1 MRGPAIDR
9 NLVMVSLSLMLFG
22 LATLYS
28 AGQTDV
34 PTRAA
39 GVWHRQFVWFGVGI
53 VACVV
58 VYNVS
63 LRVLEWLAPALY
75 AFSVLLLGVVLVV
88 GTGAGTAESSHSWL
102 SIGGHQIGQPSELAK
117 VATVLMLARFLS
129 SRKEAPRSLP
139 DLIGPALIVG
149 VPFLMVLKQPDLGSA
164 LVFVGIFFAM
174 LFWSGV
180 RPRLLFLMATPGIS
194 LLLAFNTLAWGLWI
208 IVFVLILIAW
218 RPYVWDW
225 TMFLAANIAMGAI
238 AMPLWTRLAPYQQN
252 RLLTFLN
259 PEADPRAAGYHAI
272 QSRVAIGS
280 GGWFGTG
287 YTEGPQKRLAFLPE
301 QHTDF
306 VFSVVGEEL
315 GFLGVFVALS
325 LFLMLFLVLL
335 RIARRATDPFSSL
348 MVFGIIGLFFTHVF
362 ENVGM
367 TVNLM
372 PITGIPLPL
381 FSYGGSFFI
390 ICLLCLGV
398 ALRVA
403 HDSRASG
410 YPDT

>member
-9 NLVMVSLSLMLFG
+9 NLVLASLGLMFFG

-53 VACVV
+53 IACGVI
-58 VYNVS
+58 YNIS

-75 AFSVLLLGVVLVV
+75 AFSILLLGIVLVV

-129 SRKEAPRSLP
+129 SRKEAPRSLK

-180 RPRLLFLMATPGIS
+180 RPRLLFLMASPGIS
-194 LLLAFNTLAWGLWI
+194 LLLAFNTLTWSAWI

-225 TMFLAANIAMGAI
+225 TMFLAANVAMGAI

-259 PEADPRAAGYHAI
+259 PEVDPRAAGYHAI

-287 YTEGPQKRLAFLPE
+287 YTDGPQKRLAFLPE

-325 LFLMLFLVLL
+325 LFLTLFLILV
-335 RIARRATDPFSSL
+335 RIARRAPDPFSSL
-348 MVFGIIGLFFTHVF
+348 VVFGIVGLFFTHVF

-403 HDSRASG
+403 YDSRASG
-410 YPDT
+410 YPDS

>member
-9 NLVMVSLSLMLFG
+9 NLVLVSLSLMLFG

-53 VACVV
+53 VACGII
-58 VYNVS
+58 YHIS

-75 AFSVLLLGVVLVV
+75 GFSILLLGLVLWV
-88 GTGAGTAESSHSWL
+88 GTGAGTAESSRSWL

-117 VATVLMLARFLS
+117 VATVLIMARFLS
-129 SRKEAPRSLP
+129 SRKEAPRSLK

-194 LLLAFNTLAWGLWI
+194 LLLAFNTLTWSAWI
-208 IVFVLILIAW
+208 IIFVLILIAW

-225 TMFLAANIAMGAI
+225 TMFLAANVAMGAI

-259 PEADPRAAGYHAI
+259 PEVDPRAAGYHAI

-325 LFLMLFLVLL
+325 LFLTLFLVLL
-335 RIARRATDPFSSL
+335 RIARRAPDPFSSL
-348 MVFGIIGLFFTHVF
+348 VVFGIVGLFFTHVF

-403 HDSRASG
+403 YDSRASG
-410 YPDT
+410 YPDA

>member
-1 MRGPAIDR
+1 VRGPAIDR
-9 NLVMVSLSLMLFG
+9 NLVMVSLALALFG

-53 VACVV
+53 LACGV

-75 AFSVLLLGVVLVV
+75 GFSVLLLGVVLIV

-129 SRKEAPRSLP
+129 SRKEAPRSLR

-164 LVFVGIFFAM
+164 LVFVGVFFAM

-194 LLLAFNTLAWGLWI
+194 LLLAFNTLAWGAWI

-259 PEADPRAAGYHAI
+259 PEVDPRAAGYHAI

-287 YTEGPQKRLAFLPE
+287 YTDGPQKRLAFLPE

-325 LFLMLFLVLL
+325 LFLTLFLVLV
-335 RIARRATDPFSSL
+335 RIARRAPDPFSSL
-348 MVFGIIGLFFTHVF
+348 VVFGIVGLFFTHVF

-403 HDSRASG
+403 YDSRASG
-410 YPDT
+410 YPDA

>member
-9 NLVMVSLSLMLFG
+9 NLVLASLGLMFFG

-53 VACVV
+53 IACGVI
-58 VYNVS
+58 YNIS

-75 AFSVLLLGVVLVV
+75 AFSILLLGIVLVV

-129 SRKEAPRSLP
+129 SRKEAPRSLK

-194 LLLAFNTLAWGLWI
+194 LLLAFNTLTWSAWI

-225 TMFLAANIAMGAI
+225 TMFLAANVAMGAI

-259 PEADPRAAGYHAI
+259 PEVDPRAAGYHAI

-287 YTEGPQKRLAFLPE
+287 YTDGPQKRLAFLPE

-325 LFLMLFLVLL
+325 LFLTLFLILV
-335 RIARRATDPFSSL
+335 RIARRAPDPFSSL
-348 MVFGIIGLFFTHVF
+348 VVFGIVGLFFTHVF

-403 HDSRASG
+403 YDSRASG
-410 YPDT
+410 YPDS

>member
-1 MRGPAIDR
+1 
-9 NLVMVSLSLMLFG
+9 
-22 LATLYS
+22 
-28 AGQTDV
+28 
-34 PTRAA
+34 
-39 GVWHRQFVWFGVGI
+39 VGI
-53 VACVV
+53 VACGVI
-58 VYNVS
+58 YNIS
-63 LRVLEWLAPALY
+63 LRVMEWLAPALY
-75 AFSVLLLGVVLVV
+75 AFSILLLGLVLII

-129 SRKEAPRSLP
+129 SRKEAPRSLK

-194 LLLAFNTLAWGLWI
+194 LLLAFNTLTWSAWI

-225 TMFLAANIAMGAI
+225 TMFLAANVAMGAI

-259 PEADPRAAGYHAI
+259 PEVDPRAAGYHAI

-287 YTEGPQKRLAFLPE
+287 YTDGPQKRLAFLPE

-315 GFLGVFVALS
+315 GFLGVLVALS
-325 LFLMLFLVLL
+325 LFLTLFLALV
-335 RIARRATDPFSSL
+335 RIARRAPDPFSSL
-348 MVFGIIGLFFTHVF
+348 VVFGIVGLFFTHVF

-403 HDSRASG
+403 YDSRASG
-410 YPDT
+410 YPDA

>member
-9 NLVMVSLSLMLFG
+9 NLVVVSLALMLLG
-22 LATLYS
+22 LATLYT

-39 GVWHRQFVWFGVGI
+39 GVWHRQIVWYGVGI
-53 VACVV
+53 VTCWV

-63 LRVLEWLAPALY
+63 LRVLEWVAPALY
-75 AFSVLLLGVVLVV
+75 AFSILLLGIVLVV

-102 SIGGHQIGQPSELAK
+102 SVGGHQIGQPSELAK

-129 SRKEAPRSLP
+129 SRKEAPRSLR

-180 RPRLLFLMATPGIS
+180 RPRLLFLMASPGIS
-194 LLLAFNTLAWGLWI
+194 LFLAFNTLAWSAWI

-315 GFLGVFVALS
+315 GFLGVFVALG
-325 LFLMLFLVLL
+325 LFLTLFLVLL

-348 MVFGIIGLFFTHVF
+348 AVFGIVGLFFTHVF

-390 ICLLCLGV
+390 ICSLCLGV

-403 HDSRASG
+403 YDSRSSG
-410 YPDT
+410 YIDA

>member
-9 NLVMVSLSLMLFG
+9 NLAMVSLALMLFG

-53 VACVV
+53 VACAV

-63 LRVLEWLAPALY
+63 LRVLEWIAPALY
-75 AFSVLLLGVVLVV
+75 AFSILLLGLVLMV
-88 GTGAGTAESSHSWL
+88 GTGAGTAEGSRSWL

-129 SRKEAPRSLP
+129 GRKEAPRSLK

-149 VPFLMVLKQPDLGSA
+149 VPFLMVLRQPDLGSA

-194 LLLAFNTLAWGLWI
+194 LLLAFNTLAWSGWI

-225 TMFLAANIAMGAI
+225 TMFLAANVAMGAI

-259 PEADPRAAGYHAI
+259 PEVDPRAAGYHAI

-315 GFLGVFVALS
+315 GFFGVLVALS
-325 LFLMLFLVLL
+325 LFLTLFLVLL

-348 MVFGIIGLFFTHVF
+348 AIFGIIGLFFTHVF

-403 HDSRASG
+403 YDSRASG
-410 YPDT
+410 YPDS

>member
-1 MRGPAIDR
+1 VRGPAIDR
-9 NLVMVSLSLMLFG
+9 NLVMVSLALMLFG

-28 AGQTDV
+28 AGETDV

-39 GVWHRQFVWFGVGI
+39 GVWHRQVVWFGVGL
-53 VACVV
+53 VTCWM
-58 VYNVS
+58 VYSIS
-63 LRVLEWLAPALY
+63 LRVHEWVAPALY
-75 AFSVLLLGVVLVV
+75 AFSILLLGVVLVV
-88 GTGAGTAESSHSWL
+88 GTGAGTAESSRSWL

-117 VATVLMLARFLS
+117 LATVLMLARFLS
-129 SRKEAPRSLP
+129 SRKEAPRSLR

-194 LLLAFNTLAWGLWI
+194 LFLAFNTLAWSAWI

-225 TMFLAANIAMGAI
+225 TMFLAANVAMGAI

-315 GFLGVFVALS
+315 GFLGVVVALG
-325 LFLMLFLVLL
+325 LFLTLFLVLL

-348 MVFGIIGLFFTHVF
+348 AVFGIIGLFFTHVF

-390 ICLLCLGV
+390 ICSLCLGV

-403 HDSRASG
+403 YDSRSSG
-410 YPDT
+410 YLDA

>member
-1 MRGPAIDR
+1 
-9 NLVMVSLSLMLFG
+9 
-22 LATLYS
+22 
-28 AGQTDV
+28 V

-53 VACVV
+53 IACGVI
-58 VYNVS
+58 YNIS

-75 AFSVLLLGVVLVV
+75 AFSILLLGIVLVV

-129 SRKEAPRSLP
+129 SRKEAPRSLK

-194 LLLAFNTLAWGLWI
+194 LLLAFNTLTWSAWI

-225 TMFLAANIAMGAI
+225 TMFLAANVAMGAI

-259 PEADPRAAGYHAI
+259 PEVDPRAAGYHAI

-287 YTEGPQKRLAFLPE
+287 YTDGPQKRLAFLPE

-325 LFLMLFLVLL
+325 LFLTLFLILV
-335 RIARRATDPFSSL
+335 RIARRAPDPFSSL
-348 MVFGIIGLFFTHVF
+348 VVFGIVGLFFTHVF

-403 HDSRASG
+403 YDSRASG
-410 YPDT
+410 YPDS

>member
-1 MRGPAIDR
+1 VRGPAIDR
-9 NLVMVSLSLMLFG
+9 NLVMVSLALALFG

-53 VACVV
+53 LACGV

-75 AFSVLLLGVVLVV
+75 GFSILLLGVVLIV

-117 VATVLMLARFLS
+117 IATVLMLARFLS
-129 SRKEAPRSLP
+129 SRKEAPRSLR

-149 VPFLMVLKQPDLGSA
+149 VPFLMVLRQPDLGSA
-164 LVFVGIFFAM
+164 LVFVGVFFAM

-194 LLLAFNTLAWGLWI
+194 LLLAFNTLAWGAWI

-259 PEADPRAAGYHAI
+259 PEVDPRAAGYHAI

-287 YTEGPQKRLAFLPE
+287 YTDGPQKRLAFLPE

-325 LFLMLFLVLL
+325 LFLTLFLVLV
-335 RIARRATDPFSSL
+335 RIARRAPDPFSSL
-348 MVFGIIGLFFTHVF
+348 VVFGIVGLFFTHVF

-403 HDSRASG
+403 YDSRASG
-410 YPDT
+410 YPDA

>member
-9 NLVMVSLSLMLFG
+9 NLVLVSLALMLFG

-39 GVWHRQFVWFGVGI
+39 GVWHRQFIWFGVGI
-53 VACVV
+53 VACGVI
-58 VYNVS
+58 YNIS

-75 AFSVLLLGVVLVV
+75 AFSILLLGLVLVV

-129 SRKEAPRSLP
+129 SRKEAPRSLK

-194 LLLAFNTLAWGLWI
+194 LLLAFNTLTWSAWI

-225 TMFLAANIAMGAI
+225 TMFLTANVAMGAI

-259 PEADPRAAGYHAI
+259 PEVDPRAAGYHAI

-287 YTEGPQKRLAFLPE
+287 YTDGPQKRLAFLPE

-325 LFLMLFLVLL
+325 LFLTLFLVLV
-335 RIARRATDPFSSL
+335 RVARRAPDPFSSL
-348 MVFGIIGLFFTHVF
+348 VAFGIVGLFFTHVF

-403 HDSRASG
+403 YDSRASG
-410 YPDT
+410 YPDG